1 MSLGAKLAF
10 LREQKTLTQKEMA
23 ALIKISRSRLSLYEI
38 NQREPDLATLKQL
51 ADFFNVTLDYLAE
64 HQSETI
70 SKNIETE
77 SVIQLD
83 QLLNKPY
90 ILWHGIP
97 LNSEDKNKIKATL
110 NAVFWDEKQKDE
122 QKKPQ

>member
-10 LREQKTLTQKEMA
+10 LRERKTLTQKEMA
-23 ALIKISRSRLSLYEI
+23 ALIKMSRSRLSLYEI
-38 NQREPDLATLKQL
+38 NQREPDLATLKQF

-70 SKNIETE
+70 SQNIETE
-77 SVIQLD
+77 SVIHLD
-83 QLLNKPY
+83 KLLNKPY

-97 LNSEDKNKIKATL
+97 LSPEDKAKMKATL
-110 NAVFWDEKQKDE
+110 NVVFWDEKQKDD
-122 QKKPQ
+122 QKKP

>member
-23 ALIKISRSRLSLYEI
+23 ALIKMSRSRLSLYEI
-38 NQREPDLATLKQL
+38 NQREPDLATLKQF

-70 SKNIETE
+70 SQNIESE
-77 SVIQLD
+77 SVINLD
-83 QLLNKPY
+83 KLLSKPH

-97 LNSEDKNKIKATL
+97 LSHEDKAKMKATL
-110 NAVFWDEKQKDE
+110 NVVFWNEKQKDD
-122 QKKPQ
+122 QKKP

>member
-64 HQSETI
+64 HQSKPI
-70 SKNIETE
+70 SQNIETE
-77 SVIQLD
+77 SVIHLD
-83 QLLNKPY
+83 KLFDKPY

-97 LNSEDKNKIKATL
+97 LNSEDKAKMKATL
-110 NAVFWDEKQKDE
+110 NVVFWDEKQKDD
-122 QKKPQ
+122 QKNPQ

>member
-23 ALIKISRSRLSLYEI
+23 ALIKMSRSRLSLYEI
-38 NQREPDLATLKQL
+38 NQREPDLATLKQF

-70 SKNIETE
+70 SQNIETE
-77 SVIQLD
+77 SVIHLD
-83 QLLNKPY
+83 KLLNKPY

-97 LNSEDKNKIKATL
+97 LSPEDKAKMKATL
-110 NAVFWDEKQKDE
+110 NVVFWDEKQKDD
-122 QKKPQ
+122 QKKP